1 MGIGGSIA
9 IFFVIWWIGLFAI
22 LPWGIRS
29 QWETGEVVE
38 GSDPGAPAQPR
49 LLKIVLVN
57 TVFAAVIFTVFYY
70 VYTNHL
76 LTLDMVPFLPFGPDG
91 R

>member
-9 IFFVIWWIGLFAI
+9 IFFVIWWIGLFAV

-29 QWETGEVVE
+29 QWETGDVVE

-49 LLKIVLVN
+49 LLKIVLAN
-57 TVFAAVIFTVFYY
+57 TVFAACVFAAFYF
-70 VYTNHL
+70 VYTSHL
-76 LTLDMVPFLPFGPDG
+76 LTLDMVPFLPFGPDS